1 MLCHEKSSGENQ
13 THSTVQAL
21 CHRTGIFNLIAEQ
34 TADGERVQREL
45 QIAEQNLRQA
55 KEIENQQQKNIS

>member
-1 MLCHEKSSGENQ
+1 MQLPGLRMSKAALQ
-13 THSTVQAL
+13 TYLAVEYTVE
-21 CHRTGIFNLIAEQ
+21 REQ